1 MILYMLIYFKATFN
15 TKFKT
20 GDNLTSKKRIHT
32 IDEIRGFCVFCMVFF
47 HCFFTYGYMF
57 GNEFAKNLFDFFEHI
72 SFLFSATFILI
83 CGISC
88 RLSRNNFL
96 RGSKI
101 IGAALCVTLV
111 TLIVMPDMP
120 ITFGILHLLGSC
132 VLIYSLV
139 GRFTDKIPVIPGVAV
154 CFLLFIVAYNM
165 PEGRYIG
172 FGDLRLDLPS
182 KLYESDF
189 LMMFGFLPEGKAYS
203 DYFPLIPYIF
213 PFFAGTFIGKFA
225 KEERFP
231 KFMYKA
237 RIKPLSVLGRN
248 AFFVYLIHQP
258 LAYGVFY
265 LISLIGGV
273 KL

>member
-1 MILYMLIYFKATFN
+1 M
-15 TKFKT
+15 
-20 GDNLTSKKRIHT
+20 TSKKRIHT

-47 HCFFTYGYMF
+47 HAFFTYGYMF
-57 GNEFAKNLFDFFEHI
+57 GNETAQILFDFFEHI
-72 SFLFSATFILI
+72 SFLFSAAFILI

-88 RLSRNNFL
+88 RLSRSNFL
-96 RGSKI
+96 RGAKI

-111 TLIVMPDMP
+111 SLVMMPDMP

-132 VLIYSLV
+132 VLIYAFI
-139 GRFTDKIPVIPGVAV
+139 GRFTDKIPVLPGVLI
-154 CFLLFIVAYNM
+154 CILLFIATYNL
-165 PEGRYIG
+165 PEGRFIG
-172 FGDLRLDLPS
+172 LGAFRYDLPS
-182 KLYESDF
+182 KLYETDF
-189 LMMFGFLPEGKAYS
+189 LTVFGFLPQGKAYS
-203 DYFPLIPYIF
+203 DYFPLIPYVF

-231 KFMYKA
+231 QFMYKS
-237 RIKPLSVLGRN
+237 RIKSLSVLGRN

-265 LISLIGGV
+265 LISLIGGI